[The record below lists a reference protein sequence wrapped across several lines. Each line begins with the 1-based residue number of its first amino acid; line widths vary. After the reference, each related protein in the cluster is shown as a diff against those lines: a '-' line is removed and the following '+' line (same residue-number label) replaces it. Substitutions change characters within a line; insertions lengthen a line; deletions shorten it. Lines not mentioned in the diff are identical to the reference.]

1 MKRSAIAATALLA
14 LGATALTGCTG
25 YEFHDFELKAADVDD
40 ADRQADGTFVHV
52 RTRSRWYQD
61 NEKLL
66 VQQREPYSIYFTV
79 WGRFERL
86 DKIDAW
92 LMLNGRKIPYPLNPT
107 FEDAGNIRLYPSKGF
122 PAAGGMTFSGVYV
135 LETPW
140 ESIETLE
147 LHTRF
152 TAAVDGATREYDIV
166 TPIEKSYREGTTYPF
181 WEAMMG
187 V

>member
-1 MKRSAIAATALLA
+1 MKRSTIAMTALLA
-14 LGATALTGCTG
+14 LCAVALASCTE
-25 YEFHDFELKAADVDD
+25 YAFHDFELKAAD
-40 ADRQADGTFVHV
+40 ADNAEKQPDGTFVLV

-61 NEKLL
+61 DEKLL
-66 VQQREPYSIYFTV
+66 VQRREPYSIYFTV
-79 WGRFERL
+79 WGRFEKL
-86 DKIDAW
+86 EKIDAW
-92 LMLNGRKIPYPLNPT
+92 LMLNGGKIPYPLDPT

-122 PAAGGMTFSGVYV
+122 PADGGMTFSSVHV

-152 TAAVDGATREYDIV
+152 TATVDGATREYNIV
-166 TPIEKSYREGTTYPF
+166 TPIGKSYREGATYPA
-181 WEAMMG
+181 WENAMG

>member
-14 LGATALTGCTG
+14 LCAATLAGCTE
-25 YEFHDFELKAADVDD
+25 YESQTFELKAADVDNVEK
-40 ADRQADGTFVHV
+40 QADGTFVHV
-52 RTRSRWYQD
+52 RISPDYYQN

-66 VQQREPYSIYFTV
+66 VQRREPYSIRFWV
-79 WGRFERL
+79 QGRFERFE
-86 DKIDAW
+86 KIDAW
-92 LMLNGRKIPYPLNPT
+92 LMLNGEKIPFPLDLE
-107 FEDAGNIRLYPSKGF
+107 FEDAGNIRITPLDGAMS
-122 PAAGGMTFSGVYV
+122 FSGWPVYV

-152 TAAVDGATREYDIV
+152 TATVDGATREYNIV
-166 TPIEKSYREGTTYPF
+166 TPIEKSYRKGTIYPF
-181 WEAMMG
+181 WEAMMS